1 MAIEDI
7 LKYVDEETA
16 AKCEK
21 IVADA
26 RAAAAE
32 TAEAARK
39 EMDRLAKES
48 GRRNDIARRA
58 AEERHLRGARMAAR
72 AASLAVRR
80 EILDELYADIF
91 KKISSSDSAKIPLYE
106 KLLDGLHQSASAELV
121 TSASEADIWS
131 KLKKRVKHS
140 KASEGNFAGG
150 FIYRTADASWDFTLE
165 NIFADFRA
173 KTQSEAASM
182 IFETCSPEK

>member
-7 LKYVDEETA
+7 LKYVDGETA

-21 IVADA
+21 IVAEA

-32 TAEAARK
+32 TAAAAREEMGRLSK
-39 EMDRLAKES
+39 EC
-48 GRRNDIARRA
+48 GRRSDMARRA
-58 AEERHLRGARMAAR
+58 SEEHHLRRARMAAR
-72 AASLAVRR
+72 DASLAVRR
-80 EILDELYADIF
+80 EILDDLYADIF

-121 TSASEADIWS
+121 TSAAESEIWS
-131 KLKKRVKHS
+131 RLKKRVKHS
-140 KASEGNFAGG
+140 KASEGNFASG

-173 KTQSEAASM
+173 KTQSEAAFM